1 MANSLTCVE
10 YLDKKKLRN
19 FHLALLVAFPPL
31 YYLLLPPP
39 PPGHTVKEAEFTWK
53 VRPTQ
58 HSAEF
63 YISEMTSSIQ
73 DRESVDFS
81 FGNGGKDVS
90 SGR

>member
-39 PPGHTVKEAEFTWK
+39 PPGHTVKEAEFTWQ

-58 HSAEF
+58 H
-63 YISEMTSSIQ
+63 
-73 DRESVDFS
+73 FS
-81 FGNGGKDVS
+81 KILHFRNDIFD
-90 SGR
+90 SGQRVR